1 MDLETNLIIRMYQHP
16 ADYAAVY
23 KVWENAGK
31 GIRISLSDKLT
42 EIEKLIHFS
51 PGLFFVGEINHQIIG
66 TAMGGFDGRRGLIYH
81 LAVLPEFQK
90 HHIGSKLLQK
100 VEEELIKKGCIKV
113 YLFITPE
120 NIDLTDFYNKHGYQR
135 MDVIPLTKYLGEQ

>member
-1 MDLETNLIIRMYQHP
+1 VDLETELFIRIYKHP

-23 KVWENAGK
+23 SVWEKTGK
-31 GIRISLSDKLT
+31 GIRITRSDKMT
-42 EIEKLIHFS
+42 EIEKLIHNS
-51 PGLFFVGEINHQIIG
+51 PGLFFVAEINHQIVG
-66 TAMGGFDGRRGLIYH
+66 TVMGGFDGRRGLIYH

-90 HHIGSKLLQK
+90 HQIGSKLLQK
-100 VEEELIKKGCIKV
+100 VEKELIEKGCIKV

-120 NIDLTDFYNKHGYQR
+120 NIDLTEFYNKHGYQR